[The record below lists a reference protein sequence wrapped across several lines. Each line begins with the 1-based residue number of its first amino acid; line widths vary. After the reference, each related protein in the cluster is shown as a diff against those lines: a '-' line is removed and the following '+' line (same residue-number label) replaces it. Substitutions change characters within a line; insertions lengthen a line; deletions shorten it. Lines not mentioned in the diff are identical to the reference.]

1 MPAFEFEPT
10 RDRFNIVALGE
21 NVGEAVVC
29 LREFAAGEVVF
40 ACTGFFSSTVT
51 LFSLQITPTLHLHD
65 PYFYGKLMHSCDPNV
80 RVDVTTR
87 QFIATRAIRAGE
99 PVTLDYAASEDYLFR
114 NFPCRCGAA
123 HCRGIVAGRKQN
135 SPERAASQR
144 PPGRSL
150 TLSST
155 AYGLNGVCAAAR
167 SSPVWKPSGKMIGLW
182 AEITV

>member
-1 MPAFEFEPT
+1 MTMHINGKQPAANPALNELTLGSLEKAPEASDRFYPEQLPAFEFEPT

-40 ACTGFFSSTVT
+40 ACTGFFSSSVT

-123 HCRGIVAGRKQN
+123 QCRGIVAGRKQN
-135 SPERAASQR
+135 LA
-144 PPGRSL
+144 
-150 TLSST
+150 
-155 AYGLNGVCAAAR
+155 
-167 SSPVWKPSGKMIGLW
+167 
-182 AEITV
+182 